1 MADDNYDEPHIDL
14 RAPRSFTRS
23 ESIGALAGALAQAQG
38 EMEGAKKD
46 AANPFFKSKY
56 ADLASVWDAIRGPLS
71 KNGLAVL
78 QFPRSPTH
86 GVIEVETM
94 LCHSSGEWVAETLT
108 MPASQWVREKDRD
121 GKYIGDPYEKFDV
134 QTIGS
139 AITYARRYGLQS
151 ICGVAPEDDDGNAAV
166 GGKAAEAS
174 RAHQDTL
181 RQKADKI
188 LAVAVKGGTASLET
202 AWKTISADMRREIGA
217 AGLAEYKKQAAEFTG
232 DAAE

>member
-1 MADDNYDEPHIDL
+1 MDPDFDGAEIPQT
-14 RAPRSFTRS
+14 PRPQRTFTRS
-23 ESIGALAGALAQAQG
+23 PTLGSLAAALAAAQG

-46 AANPFFKSKY
+46 SANPFFKSKY

-94 LCHSSGEWVAETLT
+94 MCHSSGEWVAETLT
-108 MPASQWVREKDRD
+108 MPASQWVKDAQT
-121 GKYIGDPYEKFDV
+121 KEAWEKFDV

-151 ICGVAPEDDDGNAAV
+151 VCGVAPEDDDGNAAV
-166 GGKAAEAS
+166 GGDAAKASKQAQA
-174 RAHQDTL
+174 TL
-181 RQKADKI
+181 REQADKI
-188 LAVAVKGGTASLET
+188 LTVAVRGGLASLET
-202 AWKTISADMRREIGA
+202 AWKTLSPAMRQEVGA
-217 AGLAEYKKQAAEFTG
+217 KGLAEYKAQASKVG